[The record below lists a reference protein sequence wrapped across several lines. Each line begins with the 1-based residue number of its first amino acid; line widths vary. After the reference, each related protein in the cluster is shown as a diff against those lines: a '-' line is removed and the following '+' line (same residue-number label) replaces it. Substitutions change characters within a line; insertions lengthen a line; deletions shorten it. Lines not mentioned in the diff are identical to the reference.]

1 MTLNI
6 QRSAIGRS
14 AIFALSGRTNGDQK
28 AQLLE
33 LIELESGSH
42 EVVLDLKEVRIV
54 DYEVV
59 KFPGQCEKNGVRP
72 QSCSTFVRDWID
84 RNG

>member
-1 MTLNI
+1 MTLKI
-6 QRSAIGRS
+6 QRSVIGGS
-14 AIFALSGRTNGDQK
+14 AIFALSGRINGDQK

-42 EVVLDLKEVRIV
+42 EVVLDLKEVGIV

-59 KFPGQCEKNGVRP
+59 KLLGQCEKNGVRL
-72 QSCSTFVRDWID
+72 QSCSPYVRDWID